1 MCEQAARS
9 CRAGVQRLLRKPPPA
24 LRGLDGLLRWVV
36 ARMSDKGVAERE
48 LLTPGTATAQRK
60 GTSVILDVSG
70 PRGAGPGV
78 HPGARTP
85 KERAARRLLPLPGSC
100 AARDRGYS
108 SGPAPPPDR
117 LGTGCTLGHVTLNWV
132 GMRLQPGTWIP
143 LRGSRVGV
151 GV

>member
-85 KERAARRLLPLPGSC
+85 KERHAGSC
-100 AARDRGYS
+100 PC
-108 SGPAPPPDR
+108 PAPALLGIGVIPRVLHPPR
-117 LGTGCTLGHVTLNWV
+117 IGWGRVVPLVTLDWL
-132 GMRLQPGTWIP
+132 GMGLQPGTWIP
-143 LRGSRVGV
+143 LRGSWVGV